1 MAGWDGTGINS
12 ANSAISVTTLS
23 AISPNLGTV
32 TAGTLQ
38 DSAGYFAINLTAT
51 TQTIKDGSGHTRV
64 LVGNLG
70 GDYGIQVFNSTGAK
84 IFDASQGAWD
94 AASNQP
100 VTTIANT
107 ANTSANTAVGQVTQL
122 PVINGGFDIAPT
134 GYGWVADSGTW
145 FTDTTSISPG
155 VQPNCAR
162 RNGNS
167 TTPTDVYRNIGRM
180 GVDVGQ
186 IVRAQGLIKAVGAD
200 GNCAVRISW
209 LDANQAEITTTQ
221 GNTVTGTTTAGSYV
235 VGTAPANARYA
246 RVEVVANSNTVGYY
260 LVDNVLVTQYPK
272 NISEVPNGGGHNSV
286 TAIDGNGLAL
296 IDFTQSGHVSKNLD
310 NIADGTTYARI
321 KSIGQLGG
329 LPIGSGVGR
338 NLVSNGGFE
347 LNTSGGVTI
356 TPSNSGGVLCDNW
369 TATVPTSGG
378 ASPSNAAQ
386 RSGYRPR
393 TGAWCLQLTMVGS
406 TVPANT
412 AQYGPTA
419 NYAGPLDFT
428 GVSKILMQA
437 SVFWDAS
444 GSGIGAA
451 SGFAGLTLEFTD
463 STGAATGYAQLYRA
477 TAGDSG
483 YISTVTAVPAG
494 TVSAKLHANCYINN
508 TTASP
513 IAVTGY
519 PIILVVD
526 DLSIYAISN
535 LDTDVIDGTTYARI
549 YGSDLSGG
557 RHKLTVAGSGSVL
570 GNQLNAPNSLTLN
583 YGAART
589 ATAVTAS
596 STGAVSINAFSVNMG
611 GTTVSYNAVSNA
623 VTGLTVGST
632 YQIYCHD
639 IGGTGGTKTWLA
651 YLGTSTGLLTLGDDV
666 VLAGQ
671 VTIPSS
677 GTSGGGWAGT
687 CVCDDMF
694 IDDSRTA
701 GDARP
706 GDVFDCLDL
715 PTTGMRKF
723 RRRLHSVEYDTV
735 PCVRITTDAGA
746 ILECSL
752 TTPFDVLDGR
762 TVYAPDLLGEQ
773 VVTDQGIETVARVD
787 DIGIRRVCH
796 IHLGGVSYAAG
807 ADPSHR
813 IYSHN
818 LLKP

>member
-1 MAGWDGTGINS
+1 VG
-12 ANSAISVTTLS
+12 AN
-23 AISPNLGTV
+23 V
-32 TAGTLQ
+32 TANHTANDTANVAGTP
-38 DSAGYFAINLTAT
+38 AAT
-51 TQTIKDGSGHTRV
+51 V
-64 LVGNLG
+64 V
-70 GDYGIQVFNSTGAK
+70 ST
-84 IFDASQGAWD
+84 
-94 AASNQP
+94 
-100 VTTIANT
+100 ANT
-107 ANTSANTAVGQVTQL
+107 ANSIASQL
-122 PVINGGFDIAPT
+122 PVINGGFDATPT
-134 GYGWVADSGTW
+134 GYGWAADSGTW

-167 TTPTDVYRNIGRM
+167 ITPTDVYRNSGRM

-246 RVEVVANSNTVGYY
+246 RVELIANSNTVGYY

-296 IDFTQSGHVSKNLD
+296 VDFSQTGHVNKTLDYMPDTATRFAAVQANADNTGSNTANDTAHVNGSTAAAISDGAGRAQAGFDTSGYLVTGRNNLDRIGDSATFGRVKGSALYANAPMPFSGGKSVITNSSFASNVVGGSVGGGTTSGPVCDGWQVAAIDAASWLPIYEQSGGTADILMRLAAALSVPASSNYSCYVATYGTLPVSPLD
-310 NIADGTTYARI
+310 SFSVTINSTAANNVALPAGLSVTSRFYISWLRADGSASTTGAAIGPDITGTSYADTQR
-321 KSIGQLGG
+321 
-329 LPIGSGVGR
+329 
-338 NLVSNGGFE
+338 
-347 LNTSGGVTI
+347 TI
-356 TPSNSGGVLCDNW
+356 TG
-369 TATVPTSGG
+369 TVPSD
-378 ASPSNAAQ
+378 ASSA
-386 RSGYRPR
+386 SV
-393 TGAWCLQLTMVGS
+393 T
-406 TVPANT
+406 
-412 AQYGPTA
+412 
-419 NYAGPLDFT
+419 
-428 GVSKILMQA
+428 MQA
-437 SVFWDAS
+437 IV
-444 GSGIGAA
+444 
-451 SGFAGLTLEFTD
+451 TN
-463 STGAATGYAQLYRA
+463 STGAA
-477 TAGDSG
+477 
-483 YISTVTAVPAG
+483 ISTPAG
-494 TVSAKLHANCYINN
+494 LPCDMRFTRANLV
-508 TTASP
+508 
-513 IAVTGY
+513 IAN
-519 PIILVVD
+519 
-526 DLSIYAISN
+526 N
-535 LDTDVIDGTTYARI
+535 LDREVVDGTTYARI
-549 YGSDLSGG
+549 YGSELSSGV
-557 RHKLTVAGSGSVL
+557 HKLGVADSGKVL

-589 ATAVTAS
+589 ATAVTAD

-611 GTTVSYNAVSNA
+611 GTTVPYNAVSNA
-623 VTGLTVGST
+623 ITGLTVGST

-639 IGGTGGTKTWLA
+639 VGGTGGTKTWLA

-677 GTSGGGWAGT
+677 GTSGGGVSGT

-706 GDVFDCLDL
+706 GDVFDCLDI
-715 PTTGMRKF
+715 PTQGMRKF
-723 RRRLHSVEYDTV
+723 RRRLHSVDYDAV

-762 TVYAPDLLGEQ
+762 TVYAPDMLGEQ

-787 DIGIRRVCH
+787 AIGIRRVCH

-818 LLKP
+818 ALKP